1 MQRKQTYLFFV
12 FAVLAGLLAGAAL
25 MVAASKRIT
34 GAAEKNS
41 EVREALS
48 VFSPEPVLPPDTDG
62 FSISM
67 LCDRSAFS
75 YFSGQEEEGGALAR
89 RVWLRNAHL
98 EAETGST
105 LNTYLTSDFY
115 ADATADILS
124 GDRVYNLYAADAA
137 RSLSKLLAAGHL
149 VDTSDS
155 AYIRQTLPWYDQNGM
170 DELSLFGQR
179 FLISSSALD
188 ARSGATV
195 LLYNRSLL
203 RTLENMEN
211 TAMSLSASALDG
223 LFTLEELLAVS
234 KTAAAAYAAPASAPT
249 LLDELTVE
257 PDTAKES
264 ALRAASNVLYEA
276 GAPGDDAAFYG
287 LSFGS
292 EHTFALYSALG
303 GSFAEST
310 SDTPAVSV
318 SLDALRE
325 TLSGVIS
332 LSLEASVTV
341 HSSAFENAGALFG
354 VAKLSEIETVK
365 TAISDIGLLP
375 MPKPGEKD
383 EYRCFVDLRGT
394 PVMAIPDGAA
404 DMDKL
409 EYLID
414 RMAFLSYGYIEPLLR
429 QNLTQGN
436 PDDMQVLELIYDSAI
451 YDLANLFGYG
461 SIERLLSDALEKGT
475 AENLTLDY
483 YNRQTLYEKAFE
495 IIGKRLSKPPDA

>member
-223 LFTLEELLAVS
+223 LF
-234 KTAAAAYAAPASAPT
+234 YAGGTTCRQQNGSRR
-249 LLDELTVE
+249 LC
-257 PDTAKES
+257 
-264 ALRAASNVLYEA
+264 RARVRA
-276 GAPGDDAAFYG
+276 DAAG
-287 LSFGS
+287 R
-292 EHTFALYSALG
+292 T
-303 GSFAEST
+303 
-310 SDTPAVSV
+310 
-318 SLDALRE
+318 
-325 TLSGVIS
+325 
-332 LSLEASVTV
+332 
-341 HSSAFENAGALFG
+341 
-354 VAKLSEIETVK
+354 
-365 TAISDIGLLP
+365 
-375 MPKPGEKD
+375 
-383 EYRCFVDLRGT
+383 
-394 PVMAIPDGAA
+394 
-404 DMDKL
+404 
-409 EYLID
+409 D
-414 RMAFLSYGYIEPLLR
+414 RRA
-429 QNLTQGN
+429 
-436 PDDMQVLELIYDSAI
+436 
-451 YDLANLFGYG
+451 GYG
-461 SIERLLSDALEKGT
+461 
-475 AENLTLDY
+475 
-483 YNRQTLYEKAFE
+483 
-495 IIGKRLSKPPDA
+495 